1 MMAEGRDE
9 LRGLYP
15 FLHGGH
21 KDRAEAIGLT
31 TIGLAGGDGGRM
43 AASPARIVDM
53 LVGEQRPRIC

>member
-21 KDRAEAIGLT
+21 KDRAKAIGLT

-53 LVGEQRPRIC
+53 LVGEQLPRIC